1 MTVQTQERVPPQ
13 DVWAAEDE
21 IDLRQYLDVLIRWW
35 REILLITLTAVVLTA
50 VGILLMRL
58 ILPPDYEAS
67 ADVAIVRT
75 VSDVNF
81 DERFRTNPEELG
93 ADTVSLSARRSALLG
108 LVATGAIAQEV
119 VIQLGD
125 ILSEEEQ
132 NPANLLEMVEAELA
146 SAGGA
151 GSDSDLIRITVTAD
165 EPAKAAAIANAW
177 ARIYVREVNTIYGQV
192 PNEVLDSIQTE
203 LAAAQEQY
211 LTSQA
216 NLEAFVANNRID
228 ELTGLVTVLQ
238 QRIDQEVSLQKAYLL
253 QWEDTQ
259 EQLATVRALRTQV
272 EQGGEGA
279 ARSNMAALQL
289 LKMSAYGMPPQG
301 VQVEVRDLPEVNQQA
316 MLADLDG
323 LLQSLEQRLVDLDAR
338 IGSGGTPLG
347 STQGVTSTLTSTLEN
362 LRINKAQLEA
372 ESAKRLQLTQQRDL
386 SWDAYKTLSSKV
398 AELNLTRAAASSE
411 VRFGAPAVAPVE
423 VVEKINLLLALAA
436 SGVLGVILSI
446 IYAFLADYLDK
457 VPLGVSRK
465 EKAIQ

>member
-13 DVWAAEDE
+13 DGWAAEDE

-35 REILLITLTAVVLTA
+35 REILLITLAAVVLTA

-58 ILPPDYEAS
+58 LLPPQYEAS

-119 VIQLGD
+119 VVQLGD
-125 ILSEEEQ
+125 TLSAEEQ
-132 NPANLLEMVEAELA
+132 NPANLLEMVDAQLA
-146 SAGGA
+146 SAGGVR
-151 GSDSDLIRITVTAD
+151 SDSDLIRITVTAD
-165 EPAKAAAIANAW
+165 DPEKAAAIANAW

-192 PNEVLDSIQTE
+192 PNEVLASIQAE

-216 NLEAFVANNRID
+216 NLEAFIANNRID

-238 QRIDQEVSLQKAYLL
+238 QRVDQEVSLQKAYLL

-259 EQLATVRALRTQV
+259 EQLTTVRALRTQV

-279 ARSNMAALQL
+279 ARSNMAALQI
-289 LKMSAYGMPPQG
+289 LKMSVYGMPPQG
-301 VQVEVRDLPEVNQQA
+301 LQVEVRDLPDVNQQA

-323 LLQSLEQRLVDLDAR
+323 LLQSLEERLVELETH
-338 IGSGGTPLG
+338 IGSGGTSLG
-347 STQGVTSTLTSTLEN
+347 LTQGVTSTLTNPLEN
-362 LRINKAQLEA
+362 LRTSKAQLEA
-372 ESAKRLQLTQQRDL
+372 EAAKRLQLTQQRDL
-386 SWDAYKTLSSKV
+386 DWDAYRTLSSKV

-411 VRFGAPAVAPVE
+411 VRFGAPAVPPVASIKGPSIS
-423 VVEKINLLLALAA
+423 VAIGLAIAVGGLLATLYA
-436 SGVLGVILSI
+436 LG
-446 IYAFLADYLDK
+446 ADHLDK
-457 VPLGVSRK
+457 QPFLTK
-465 EKAIQ
+465 QAIGQI

>member
-13 DVWAAEDE
+13 DGWAAEDE

-35 REILLITLTAVVLTA
+35 REIVLITLAAVVLTA

-58 ILPPDYEAS
+58 LLPPEYEAS

-119 VIQLGD
+119 VVQLGET
-125 ILSEEEQ
+125 LSEEEQ
-132 NPANLLEMVEAELA
+132 NPANLLEMVEAQLA
-146 SAGGA
+146 SVGGVR
-151 GSDSDLIRITVTAD
+151 SDSDLIRITVTAD
-165 EPAKAAAIANAW
+165 DPEKAAAIANAW

-192 PNEVLDSIQTE
+192 PNEVLASIQAE

-211 LTSQA
+211 LTSQT
-216 NLEAFVANNRID
+216 NLEAFIASNRID

-238 QRIDQEVSLQKAYLL
+238 QRVDQEVSLQKAYLL

-259 EQLATVRALRTQV
+259 EQLTTVRALRTQV

-279 ARSNMAALQL
+279 ARSNMAALQI
-289 LKMSAYGMPPQG
+289 LKMSVYGMPPQG
-301 VQVEVRDLPEVNQQA
+301 LQVEVRDLPDVNQQA

-323 LLQSLEQRLVDLDAR
+323 LLQSLEERLVELETH

-347 STQGVTSTLTSTLEN
+347 STQGVTSTLTNPLEN
-362 LRINKAQLEA
+362 LRTSKAQLEA
-372 ESAKRLQLTQQRDL
+372 ETAKRLQLTQQRDL
-386 SWDAYKTLSSKV
+386 TWDAYRTLSSKV

-411 VRFGAPAVAPVE
+411 VRFGAPAVPPINALPQTSFVLSTTLAGLVG
-423 VVEKINLLLALAA
+423 VVLAA
-436 SGVLGVILSI
+436 FFALLS
-446 IYAFLADYLDK
+446 DYLGRSPVLAK
-457 VPLGVSRK
+457 PQKL
-465 EKAIQ
+465 

>member
-13 DVWAAEDE
+13 DGWAAEDE

-35 REILLITLTAVVLTA
+35 REILLITLAAVVLTA

-58 ILPPDYEAS
+58 VLPPDYEAS

-119 VIQLGD
+119 VVQLGET
-125 ILSEEEQ
+125 LSAEEQ
-132 NPANLLEMVEAELA
+132 NPANLLEMVDAQLA
-146 SAGGA
+146 SAGGVR
-151 GSDSDLIRITVTAD
+151 SDSDLIRITVTAD
-165 EPAKAAAIANAW
+165 DPEKAAAIANAW

-192 PNEVLDSIQTE
+192 PNEVLASIQAE

-216 NLEAFVANNRID
+216 NLEAFIANNRID

-238 QRIDQEVSLQKAYLL
+238 QRVDQEVSLQKAYLL

-259 EQLATVRALRTQV
+259 EQLTTVRALRTQV

-279 ARSNMAALQL
+279 ARSNMAALQI
-289 LKMSAYGMPPQG
+289 LKMSVYGMPPQG
-301 VQVEVRDLPEVNQQA
+301 LQVEVRDLPDVNQQA

-323 LLQSLEQRLVDLDAR
+323 LLQSLEERLVELETH

-347 STQGVTSTLTSTLEN
+347 STQGVTSTLTNPLEN
-362 LRINKAQLEA
+362 LRTSKAQLEA
-372 ESAKRLQLTQQRDL
+372 EAAKRLQLTQQRDL
-386 SWDAYKTLSSKV
+386 TWDAYRTLSSKV

-411 VRFGAPAVAPVE
+411 VRFGAPAVPPVGA
-423 VVEKINLLLALAA
+423 VAGLSLLM
-436 SGVLGVILSI
+436 GVGVAGVMGGIVAILVIFVAEYLG
-446 IYAFLADYLDK
+446 YTPFLL
-457 VPLGVSRK
+457 R
-465 EKAIQ
+465 